1 MLIRS
6 ISIRNFY
13 SFESATI
20 NFTDY
25 TGIVQI
31 LGKNKDSGGSNGS
44 GKSVIFDAV
53 SWGIYGKTIRK
64 STEESLVNSKVGRD
78 CAVIVEIDL
87 ESGDKVLI
95 ERVKRPSSLNFI
107 INGVTR
113 NKENASE
120 TQLEIDRVLQSDY
133 KSFIASTVFGQHSQV
148 DFLSSSP
155 DDKRNIIK
163 NCFNL
168 DNVFSKRDSVKALKS
183 EYTVESKTLT
193 TILDSLKAEQTKLQ
207 EKVPDKKY
215 KYVELPPLNEIL
227 KHEKRASEI
236 KTKIATLNAEIT
248 KSKGIVSKLSESISK
263 GSYTEESD
271 CPVCKAK
278 YQKTQSEA
286 DLSDLEDKKFA
297 ESVLIGDKKI
307 LIDNLTGELNSIKDS
322 LAYSSSE
329 WAKYNEKN
337 KLVQDA
343 KNVLDRLEEVNAS
356 IAKHEEKIKELSLS
370 LEVMKFWEKAFSEQG
385 MIRYIIRNILEYFN
399 LKSNE
404 YLSILSNNQFKI
416 VFSDDL
422 SEVITNNSQEVKFI
436 SLSGGEKRKVNLAI
450 MLALQDLQN
459 KLSKVQCNLIFF
471 DEVGENLDPISM
483 QAIATLLHTL
493 KNEYPNKLVFVITHN
508 DYLKNAFSEYPH
520 IDVVKHKGIS
530 KIDYGSN

>member
-1 MLIRS
+1 MLIKS
-6 ISIRNFY
+6 ISVKNFY

-53 SWGIYGKTIRK
+53 SWGIYGKCIRK
-64 STEESLVNSKVGRD
+64 FTEESLVNTKAGRD
-78 CAVIVEIDL
+78 CAVITEIDL
-87 ESGDKVLI
+87 ESGDKILI
-95 ERVKRPSSLNFI
+95 ERAKRPTSLNLFV
-107 INGVTR
+107 NGVNK
-113 NKENASE
+113 NKENATE
-120 TQLEIDRVLQSDY
+120 TQLEIDRLIQSDY
-133 KSFIASTVFGQHSQV
+133 KSFVASTVFGQHSQL

-155 DDKRNIIK
+155 DEKRNIIK

-168 DNVFSKRDSVKALKS
+168 EHVFSKRDSVKILKS
-183 EYTVESKTLT
+183 SYTGETKTLNAV
-193 TILDSLKAEQTKLQ
+193 LESLKAEQAKLQ

-227 KHEKRASEI
+227 KNEKKVTDLKNKITTLSSEV
-236 KTKIATLNAEIT
+236 T
-248 KSKGIVSKLSESISK
+248 KSKVVVSKLTESLSK
-263 GSYTEESD
+263 GVFSEQSD

-278 YQKTQSEA
+278 YEKTQGEEDLKELQSKKDNEDALIQEKQTQIGVLTA
-286 DLSDLEDKKFA
+286 DLNAAKAL
-297 ESVLIGDKKI
+297 V
-307 LIDNLTGELNSIKDS
+307 T
-322 LAYSSSE
+322 YSSTE

-337 KLVQDA
+337 KLVQDS
-343 KNVLDRLEEVNAS
+343 KNVLDRLGEISVS
-356 IAKHEEKIKELSLS
+356 IVKHEEQIKALSLD
-370 LEVMKFWEKAFSEQG
+370 LEVMKFWEKAFSGQG
-385 MIRYIIRNILEYFN
+385 MIRYIVRNILEYFN

-416 VFSDDL
+416 TFSDDL
-422 SEVITNNSQEVKFI
+422 SEVITNNAQEVKFI

-471 DEVGENLDPISM
+471 DEVGENLDSISM

-493 KNEYPNKLVFVITHN
+493 KNEYPNKVVFVITHN
-508 DYLKNAFSEYPH
+508 EYLKNAFSEYPH
-520 IDVVKHKGIS
+520 IDVVKNKGIS

>member
-6 ISIRNFY
+6 ISVRNFY

-25 TGIVQI
+25 NGIVQI

-53 SWGIYGKTIRK
+53 TWGIYGKCIRK
-64 STEESLVNSKVGRD
+64 FTEESLVNTKAGRD
-78 CAVIVEIDL
+78 CAVITEIDL
-87 ESGDKVLI
+87 ESGDKILI
-95 ERVKRPSSLNFI
+95 ERTKRPTSLNFFV
-107 INGVTR
+107 NGVNR

-120 TQLEIDRVLQSDY
+120 TQIEIEKTIQSDY

-148 DFLSSSP
+148 DFLSSSA
-155 DDKRNIIK
+155 DEKRNIIK

-168 DNVFSKRDSVKALKS
+168 DHVFSKRDSVKVLKS
-183 EYTVESKTLT
+183 EYTVELKTLT
-193 TILDSLKAEQTKLQ
+193 TLLDSLKSEQTKLQ
-207 EKVPDKKY
+207 EKIPDKKY
-215 KYVELPPLNEIL
+215 KYVELPPLNDIL
-227 KHEKRASEI
+227 KSEKRISDI
-236 KTKIATLNAEIT
+236 KAKITTLNSDIT
-248 KSKGIVSKLSESISK
+248 KSKAILAKLSESISK
-263 GSYTEESD
+263 GVFSEESD

-278 YQKTQSEA
+278 YQKTQSE
-286 DLSDLEDKKFA
+286 SDVSALEYKKFD

-307 LIDNLTGELNSIKDS
+307 LIDNLTGELNSLKDS
-322 LAYSSSE
+322 LTYSSSE

-337 KLVQDA
+337 KLVQDS
-343 KNVLDRLEEVNAS
+343 KNVLDRLTDVNAN
-356 IAKHEEKIKELSLS
+356 IVKHEERIKELTLN

-422 SEVITNNSQEVKFI
+422 SETITNNSQEVKFI

-471 DEVGENLDPISM
+471 DEVGENLDSISM

-520 IDVVKHKGIS
+520 IDVIKSKGIS